1 MKKIKNKKTY
11 LAKTMD
17 NGGLEKI
24 YWNLVLGY
32 FYNAIQV
39 QSFFSSSQNTMGAQ
53 EGERVRRLLTYMWL
67 WLLEYADPTL
77 EWRVTAIKCLKH
89 LFAISL
95 CNKHLWNV
103 YYVPD
108 NVVSTEDTD
117 TMKEF
122 EKLMAEEKKLVS
134 IITLIC
140 CEHQDKYKFLI

>member
-1 MKKIKNKKTY
+1 
-11 LAKTMD
+11 MD

-39 QSFFSSSQNTMGAQ
+39 QSFFSSSQNTTEAQ
-53 EGERVRRLLTYMWL
+53 PGGTGRAEGEKASDNMWL

-77 EWRVTAIKCLKH
+77 EWRVTAVTCLKY

-95 CNKHLWNV
+95 CNKRLWNI

-108 NVVSTEDTD
+108 NVASTKDAD

-122 EKLMAEEKKLVS
+122 EKLMAEEKKLTS
-134 IITLIC
+134 IITLIR
-140 CEHQDKYKFLI
+140 CEHQDKYKFLN